1 MSRRFIITIGVALGL
16 LFALSG
22 LAVAWSGEPTGT
34 LAQDMPT
41 DTPQPGMGAD
51 MMATP
56 AVSADTTA
64 APPVATPVFP
74 DAWNGLMALT
84 PGAYSGG
91 MGMGMGMGAGGVISG
106 TGMGMGGAGM
116 MSGGGMMMGAGME
129 GQGIASCPM
138 QSTGSMGAGG
148 MAGMGSMGSGSMA
161 DMGSMGAGNMAAMDG
176 MYMSAGG
183 SAIAADPS
191 ASLANPWWLLGWV
204 LLATAV
210 LAVLAALVLGIVA
223 LVRYLRPR
231 PAG

>member
-1 MSRRFIITIGVALGL
+1 MSRKVIITIGIALGL

-22 LAVAWSGEPTGT
+22 LAAAWSGEPTGA
-34 LAQDMPT
+34 LAQAMPT

-56 AVSADTTA
+56 AVSADTT
-64 APPVATPVFP
+64 VATPVFP
-74 DAWNGLMALT
+74 DAWNGMMSLT

-116 MSGGGMMMGAGME
+116 MSGGGMMMGAGMA
-129 GQGIASCPM
+129 GQGMGSCPM
-138 QSTGSMGAGG
+138 QSTGSMGAGSMG
-148 MAGMGSMGSGSMA
+148 AGNMAGMGT
-161 DMGSMGAGNMAAMDG
+161 MGAGNMAAMDG
-176 MYMSAGG
+176 VYMSTGG
-183 SAIAADPS
+183 SALAADPS

-204 LLATAV
+204 LLAAAI

-223 LVRYLRPR
+223 LVRYLRPSQ
-231 PAG
+231 PAKPISPG